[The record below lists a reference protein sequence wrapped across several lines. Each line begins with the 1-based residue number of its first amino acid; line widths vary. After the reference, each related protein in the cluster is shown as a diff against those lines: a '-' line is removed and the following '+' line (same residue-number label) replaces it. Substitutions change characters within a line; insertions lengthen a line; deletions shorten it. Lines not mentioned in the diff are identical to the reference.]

1 VKALVA
7 WRILVHEKGRS
18 ALAISGIL
26 FAILLI
32 FLQLGF
38 YTSVPKG
45 GLLFY
50 DAMRFDVMLASSGYV
65 FEAQSSKFPRRR
77 LYQALAVPEVERA
90 LPFYHNSGRWLN
102 DRAGLAR
109 DVFVM
114 GIRPGDPVFTI
125 PEIERQT
132 ELLRQPD
139 TILVDVNSRPEF
151 GAVRTGRRIEVEQR
165 NVEIVG
171 TYNLG
176 TGFVGLGVLITS
188 DLNFSRMFPDQSLT
202 DINLGLLTLK
212 PHTDPDVV
220 AERLREIMPADT
232 QVFTRDELYHYETE
246 HWVASTSTGLIFGF
260 GVIVAVIVGLVI
272 LNQTLATQISRQLPQ
287 YATLKAM
294 GYTDLHLSGIVVTLA
309 TIMTTISYVP
319 AVLLSIGIY
328 WIVRRATLLPIEM
341 TLLRMLGVLAI
352 AWGISALSALFSLR
366 ILRRADPV
374 ELF

>member
-1 VKALVA
+1 MKSLVA

-18 ALAISGIL
+18 GLAIGGIFL
-26 FAILLI
+26 AILLI

-38 YTSVPKG
+38 YMSVPQG
-45 GLLFY
+45 GLLIY
-50 DAMRFDVMLASSGYV
+50 DAMRFDLMLTSSGYV
-65 FEAQSSKFPRRR
+65 FEAQSSKFPRQR

-90 LPFYHNSGRWLN
+90 IPFYHNNGRWLN
-102 DRAGLAR
+102 DKDGLAR

-114 GIRPGDPVFTI
+114 GINPDDPVFKI
-125 PEIERQT
+125 PEVMRQA

-151 GAVRTGRRIEVEQR
+151 GTLRVGRRLEIEQR

-171 TYNLG
+171 LYNLG
-176 TGFVGLGVLITS
+176 TGFVGLGVIVTS
-188 DLNFSRMFPDQSLT
+188 DLNFTRMFPDQALI

-212 PHTDPDVV
+212 PGADPVQT
-220 AERLREIMPADT
+220 AAHLRRIMPADT
-232 QVFTRDELYHYETE
+232 QVFTRDELYNFETA
-246 HWVASTSTGLIFGF
+246 HWITSTSTGLIFGF

-272 LNQTLATQISRQLPQ
+272 LNQTLSTQISRQLAQ

-294 GYTDLHLSGIVVTLA
+294 GYTDLHLSGIVVILA

-319 AVLLSIGIY
+319 AVLLSTGIY
-328 WIVRRATLLPIEM
+328 WIVRHATLLPTEM
-341 TLLRMLGVLAI
+341 TAPRMLAVLAI
-352 AWGISALSALFSLR
+352 AWGISALSALFALR
-366 ILRRADPV
+366 VLRRADPV